1 MNIER
6 RSSSDTVELRED
18 NDTLTAVGM
27 ASVFNSTSQNLGGF
41 VERVAPGAFTKTL
54 QESDVRALFDHNSAN
69 LLGRKSAGT
78 LRLQETERG
87 LAYEVDIPATS
98 LGRDVAE
105 LLRRGDLR
113 GSSFGF
119 RTIADSWGETE
130 DGYPLRTLNEVALRE
145 VSIVTWPAYEASE
158 ASLRSLAEAHDL
170 DLDDVVRAAKADTL
184 HSILHNDEPVET
196 EDEPGSPH
204 STGLPRSAFIR

>member
-1 MNIER
+1 MTIER
-6 RSSSDTVELRED
+6 RSSSDSVELRED
-18 NDTLTAVGM
+18 NDTLTAIGM

-54 QESDVRALFDHNSAN
+54 QETDVRALFDHNSAN

-87 LAYEVDIPATS
+87 LAYEVDIPETT
-98 LGRDVAE
+98 LGRDIAT
-105 LLRRGDLR
+105 LLCRGDLR

-119 RTIADSWGETE
+119 RTISDSWGETA

-145 VSIVTWPAYEASE
+145 VSIVTWPAYESSE

-170 DLDDVVRAAKADTL
+170 DLDDVVRAAKADSL
-184 HSILHNDEPVET
+184 QSILNNTEPTET
-196 EDEPGSPH
+196 EEPSSPH
-204 STGLPRSAFIR
+204 SVGLPPSAFIR

>member
-1 MNIER
+1 MTIER
-6 RSSSDTVELRED
+6 RSSSDSVELRED
-18 NDTLTAVGM
+18 NDTLTAIGM

-54 QESDVRALFDHNSAN
+54 QETDVRALFDHNSAN

-87 LAYEVDIPATS
+87 LAYEVDIPETT
-98 LGRDVAE
+98 LGRDIAT

-119 RTIADSWGETE
+119 RTISDSWGETD

-145 VSIVTWPAYEASE
+145 VSIVTWPAYESSE

-170 DLDDVVRAAKADTL
+170 DLDDVVRAAKADSL
-184 HSILHNDEPVET
+184 QSILNNDEPTET
-196 EDEPGSPH
+196 EEPSSPH
-204 STGLPRSAFIR
+204 SVGLPPSAFIR